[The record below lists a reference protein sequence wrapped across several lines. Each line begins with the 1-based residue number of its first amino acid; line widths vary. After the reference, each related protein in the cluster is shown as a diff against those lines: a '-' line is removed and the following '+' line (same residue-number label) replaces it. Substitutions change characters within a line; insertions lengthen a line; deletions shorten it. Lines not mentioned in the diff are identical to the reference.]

1 MALPPLGR
9 GRASSPRERP
19 MSPHPNHPPATG
31 QVQIQLP
38 AGLEPVYANFAVVTN
53 SASEI
58 VLDFAQV
65 MPRLPHARIKARVVM
80 TALNAKL
87 LLRALGEHM
96 ARFETQFGEIKLP
109 EGSNLADQLFKPP
122 SPGE

>member
-1 MALPPLGR
+1 MAPLVRTAEPKPLGHLR
-9 GRASSPRERP
+9 RVEL
-19 MSPHPNHPPATG
+19 
-31 QVQIQLP
+31 QLP
-38 AGLEPVYANFAVVTN
+38 AGLDPVYANFAVVTN

-109 EGSNLADQLFKPP
+109 EGSNLADQLFRPP

>member
-1 MALPPLGR
+1 M
-9 GRASSPRERP
+9 SSQPKQ
-19 MSPHPNHPPATG
+19 PPASG

-38 AGLEPVYANFAVVTN
+38 ANLEPVYANFAVVTN

-58 VLDFAQV
+58 VLDFAQA
-65 MPRLPHARIKARVVM
+65 MPRLPQARIKTRVVM

-96 ARFETQFGEIKLP
+96 ARYEAQFGEISVP
-109 EGSNLADQLFKPP
+109 EGPHLADQLFRAPT
-122 SPGE
+122 PGE

>member
-1 MALPPLGR
+1 M
-9 GRASSPRERP
+9 SSDPKQ
-19 MSPHPNHPPATG
+19 PPATG

>member
-1 MALPPLGR
+1 M
-9 GRASSPRERP
+9 SSQPKQ
-19 MSPHPNHPPATG
+19 PPASG

-38 AGLEPVYANFAVVTN
+38 ASLEPVYANFAVVTN

-65 MPRLPHARIKARVVM
+65 MPRLPNARIKARVVM

-96 ARFETQFGEIKLP
+96 ARYETQFGEISLP
-109 EGSNLADQLFKPP
+109 EGPHLADQLFRT
-122 SPGE
+122 SNPGE